1 MCTRECGSA
10 NLASRRF
17 CKRLIKLDM
26 DEYRNMPID
35 LETLQRLAFRREIVE
50 SRRMARNQ
58 GIDFHL
64 ALEQVL
70 TREAAESGLPVLLRQ
85 RQQDLAKQ
93 AEIKLQKKRVAET
106 KYAIK
111 RARNVVSDHG
121 WCGWFDGSAQPNPG
135 DCFIGVVLKAP
146 SGQVWEISRSVGYG
160 DSSYA
165 EYRALLA
172 LLELAV
178 QHAADSLI
186 IFGDSQVVITDLQ
199 SAKTKQIAGLLEL
212 RLQVENLMKKIPAL
226 QLKWIPRA
234 KNLRADELASL
245 ASID

>member
-1 MCTRECGSA
+1 
-10 NLASRRF
+10 
-17 CKRLIKLDM
+17 M
-26 DEYRNMPID
+26 DEYQNMPID
-35 LETLQRLAFRREIVE
+35 LEILQRLAFRRELVE
-50 SRRMARNQ
+50 SRRLARDQ

-70 TREAAESGLPVLLRQ
+70 TKEAAGLGLSLLLQQ
-85 RQQDLAKQ
+85 RQQDIAKQ

-111 RARNVVSDHG
+111 QAGNMVFDHC

-135 DCFIGVVLKAP
+135 DCYVGVVLKAP
-146 SGQVWEISRSVGYG
+146 SGQVWEISRSIGYG

-165 EYRALLA
+165 EYRALHA

-178 QHAADSLI
+178 QHAADTLVI
-186 IFGDSQVVITDLQ
+186 YGDSQVVITDLQ
-199 SAKTKQIAGLLEL
+199 SARTKQIAALLEL
-212 RLQVENLMKKIPAL
+212 RSQVENLMKQIPAV

-234 KNLRADELASL
+234 KNLRADELARL
-245 ASID
+245 ASIDRTQH

>member
-1 MCTRECGSA
+1 
-10 NLASRRF
+10 
-17 CKRLIKLDM
+17 M

-93 AEIKLQKKRVAET
+93 AEIKLQKKRVAEI

-135 DCFIGVVLKAP
+135 DCFIGVVLKVP
-146 SGQVWEISRSVGYG
+146 SGQVWEISRSIGYG

-165 EYRALLA
+165 EYRALLT

-199 SAKTKQIAGLLEL
+199 SAKTKQIAALLEL
-212 RLQVENLMKKIPAL
+212 RSQVENLMKQIPTL
-226 QLKWIPRA
+226 QLKWIPRG
-234 KNLRADELASL
+234 KNLRADELARL
-245 ASID
+245 ASIERTKH

>member
-1 MCTRECGSA
+1 
-10 NLASRRF
+10 
-17 CKRLIKLDM
+17 M
-26 DEYRNMPID
+26 DEYQNMPID
-35 LETLQRLAFRREIVE
+35 LEILQRLAFRRELVE
-50 SRRMARNQ
+50 SRRLARDQ

-70 TREAAESGLPVLLRQ
+70 TKEAAGLGLSLLLQQ
-85 RQQDLAKQ
+85 RQQDIAKQ

-111 RARNVVSDHG
+111 QAGNMVFDHS

-135 DCFIGVVLKAP
+135 DCYIGVVLKAP
-146 SGQVWEISRSVGYG
+146 SGQVWEISRSIGYG

-165 EYRALLA
+165 EYRALHA

-178 QHAADSLI
+178 QHAADTLI
-186 IFGDSQVVITDLQ
+186 IYGDSQVVITDLQ
-199 SAKTKQIAGLLEL
+199 SARTKQIAALLEL
-212 RLQVENLMKKIPAL
+212 RSQVENLMMQIPAV

-234 KNLRADELASL
+234 KNLRADELARL
-245 ASID
+245 ASIERTKH

>member
-1 MCTRECGSA
+1 
-10 NLASRRF
+10 
-17 CKRLIKLDM
+17 
-26 DEYRNMPID
+26 MPID
-35 LETLQRLAFRREIVE
+35 FETLQRLAFRRELVE
-50 SRRMARNQ
+50 SRRLARNQ
-58 GIDFHL
+58 GTDFHL

-70 TREAAESGLPVLLRQ
+70 TRVAAGSGLSVLLQQ
-85 RQQDLAKQ
+85 RQQDIAKQ

-111 RARNVVSDHG
+111 QARNMVSDHS

-135 DCFIGVVLKAP
+135 DCYIGVVLKAP
-146 SGQVWEISRSVGYG
+146 SGQVWEISCSIGYG

-186 IFGDSQVVITDLQ
+186 VYGDSQVVITDLQ
-199 SAKTKQIAGLLEL
+199 SAKTKQIPTLLEL
-212 RLQVENLMKKIPAL
+212 RSQVENLMKQIPAV
-226 QLKWIPRA
+226 QLKWISRA
-234 KNLRADELASL
+234 KNLRADELARL
-245 ASID
+245 ASIDRTQH